1 MYNKNKSILLTI
13 LIATLLISKS
23 LTFST
28 PTITL
33 KSGLNPSAATA
44 AITKLIS
51 ELTEARSAIKHR
63 RHLLRFQ
70 TSQTEPQPSEIQPLK
85 DAFGVLT
92 NGLDSFSK
100 NFPDFFSATN
110 LKESYKHLQDNSYD
124 FFMVDKE
131 LTTNTL
137 NSLGSGLL
145 GMSRTKVTITTML
158 KGITDGLTLVEN
170 GFEKWQAEENKLD
183 EAKNSQVFAT
193 HVKSLDRTLLN
204 ALVTCVEVSGQLGG
218 IHEQMDVLGNN
229 FGMLAFKFNQAMDK
243 SSEIQV
249 NYWTAFLKTAGKCG
263 IQCLTGLWLAAPE
276 CVVCLGVTGTREAK
290 AEEERVDRLLKENA
304 EYLKMIDDSI
314 GDLSKLALDLGKQA
328 ASEKITVDEFKTK
341 MTGMEN
347 SLDNQKD
354 LTFLNGSRDIIMG
367 LMGPLRELCDTLAAA
382 FDETSYEKP
391 E

>member
-1 MYNKNKSILLTI
+1 M
-13 LIATLLISKS
+13 
-23 LTFST
+23 
-28 PTITL
+28 
-33 KSGLNPSAATA
+33 
-44 AITKLIS
+44 
-51 ELTEARSAIKHR
+51 
-63 RHLLRFQ
+63 
-70 TSQTEPQPSEIQPLK
+70 QPLK

-100 NFPDFFSATN
+100 NFPNFFSASK

-131 LTTNTL
+131 LTTKTL
-137 NSLGSGLL
+137 NSLRSGLL

-170 GFEKWQAEENKLD
+170 GFEKWQDVENKLD
-183 EAKNSQVFAT
+183 EAKNSQVFAGY
-193 HVKSLDRTLLN
+193 VKSLDKVLLN
-204 ALVTCVEVSGQLGG
+204 ALITCVEVSGQLGG
-218 IHEQMDVLGNN
+218 IHQEMDVLNNN
-229 FGMLAFKFNQAMDK
+229 FGMLAFKFNEAMDK

-249 NYWTAFLKTAGKCG
+249 NYWTAFLKTFGKCG
-263 IQCLTGLWLAAPE
+263 IQCVTGLWMGAPA
-276 CVVCLGVTGTREAK
+276 CGICLGVTGTREAK

-304 EYLKMIDDSI
+304 DYLKMINDSI
-314 GDLSKLALDLGKQA
+314 GDLSKLALDLGEQA

-382 FDETSYEKP
+382 FDKTSYEKP